1 MTQDKPQDGDQDS
14 RDPTGEPAA
23 GGQETGGQETGSHET
38 GSHRT
43 GGQEA
48 GQADA
53 ATESGGTIS
62 ATNPAAGDAGMADDG
77 VAAGTNGTAT
87 AKGTAG
93 GRSPASPTA
102 SAYDRFAKF
111 WWRDLL
117 AALGFFTR
125 LPVRAPAMPLSEA
138 TRAFPLVGAIVGLI
152 GLVAYA
158 LALRLGLSVLLA
170 AVLAIAAT
178 AAVTGAL
185 HEDGLADLADM
196 LGVRGGRERKLAV
209 MRDSTIGSYGVL
221 TLVIATLL
229 KIGAI
234 ADLAVLPQVASA
246 MISAHVLSRAV
257 LPVVMRSL
265 PLARPNG
272 LAVHAG
278 KPPADGMYWA
288 LGLGIVIVLLVGG
301 PGAAIVATVSALVT
315 AFLVAKLAQRHIGG
329 YTGDV
334 LGAVEQ
340 VVEVAVLINFVTF
353 S

>member
-1 MTQDKPQDGDQDS
+1 MTEDKPQETEPGS
-14 RDPTGEPAA
+14 RDQPAEKLDPAPSDEAAAGASADEPARDKA
-23 GGQETGGQETGSHET
+23 ARDRTSDSSAAIPATGSA
-38 GSHRT
+38 SHRL
-43 GGQEA
+43 
-48 GQADA
+48 
-53 ATESGGTIS
+53 
-62 ATNPAAGDAGMADDG
+62 
-77 VAAGTNGTAT
+77 
-87 AKGTAG
+87 
-93 GRSPASPTA
+93 GRL
-102 SAYDRFAKF
+102 

-125 LPVRAPAMPLSEA
+125 LPVRAPAIPLAEA
-138 TRAFPLVGAIVGLI
+138 ARAFPLVGAVVGLV
-152 GLVAYA
+152 GLLAY
-158 LALRLGLSVLLA
+158 LFALRLGLSVMLA
-170 AVLAIAAT
+170 AVLSVAAT
-178 AAVTGAL
+178 AIVTGAL

-196 LGVRGGRERKLAV
+196 LGVRGDRERKLAV

-221 TLVIATLL
+221 TLVIASLF

-234 ADLAVLPQVASA
+234 ADLGVVPQVASA
-246 MISAHVLSRAV
+246 LISAHVLSRTV
-257 LPVVMRSL
+257 LSVVMRSL

-315 AFLVAKLAQRHIGG
+315 AFLVAKLAERHIGG

-334 LGAVEQ
+334 LGAIEQ
-340 VVEVAVLINFVTF
+340 VVEIAVLINFVTF

>member
-1 MTQDKPQDGDQDS
+1 MTQDRPQDDDQKGQ
-14 RDPTGEPAA
+14 DPALEGEPAEQDP
-23 GGQETGGQETGSHET
+23 GQPSAETAVSASHID
-38 GSHRT
+38 RT
-43 GGQEA
+43 GAAVE
-48 GQADA
+48 ADA
-53 ATESGGTIS
+53 TATESHPAAHDTATGNES
-62 ATNPAAGDAGMADDG
+62 ATAEAGR
-77 VAAGTNGTAT
+77 TASEPPR
-87 AKGTAG
+87 K
-93 GRSPASPTA
+93 PASPTA
-102 SAYDRFAKF
+102 SAYDRFARF

-125 LPVRAPAMPLSEA
+125 LPVRAPAIPLSEA
-138 TRAFPLVGAIVGLI
+138 VRAFPLVGALVGLI
-152 GLVAYA
+152 GLLAYIF
-158 LALRLGLSVLLA
+158 ALRLGLSVLLA
-170 AVLAIAAT
+170 AVLAVTAT
-178 AAVTGAL
+178 AVLTGAL

-196 LGVRGGRERKLAV
+196 LGVRGDRERKLAV

-221 TLVIATLL
+221 ALVIATLF
-229 KIGAI
+229 KVGAI

-257 LPVVMRSL
+257 LPVAMRSL

-278 KPPADGMYWA
+278 KPPADSMYWA
-288 LGLGIVIVLLVGG
+288 LGLGVVIVLLVGG

-334 LGAVEQ
+334 LGAIQQ

>member
-1 MTQDKPQDGDQDS
+1 MTQDRPQDGDQDD
-14 RDPTGEPAA
+14 RDPTGEREP
-23 GGQETGGQETGSHET
+23 GGHET
-38 GSHRT
+38 G
-43 GGQEA
+43 QEPA
-48 GQADA
+48 ETA
-53 ATESGGTIS
+53 AV
-62 ATNPAAGDAGMADDG
+62 AGDAGSAG
-77 VAAGTNGTAT
+77 ATIGAGGAAGEPSPTPG
-87 AKGTAG
+87 
-93 GRSPASPTA
+93 SPAA
-102 SAYDRFAKF
+102 SAYDRFARF

-125 LPVRAPAMPLSEA
+125 LPVRAPAIPLSEA

-152 GLVAYA
+152 GLLAY
-158 LALRLGLSVLLA
+158 LFALRLGLSVLLA

-221 TLVIATLL
+221 TLVIATLF
-229 KIGAI
+229 KVGAI

-288 LGLGIVIVLLVGG
+288 LGLGVGIVLLVGG

-334 LGAVEQ
+334 LGAIEQ

-353 S
+353 N

>member
-1 MTQDKPQDGDQDS
+1 MTQDKPQEGDQDS
-14 RDPTGEPAA
+14 RDPTGERAA
-23 GGQETGGQETGSHET
+23 GGPETGGQESGRDSAGTPAAAAGDSGQMDTATG
-38 GSHRT
+38 
-43 GGQEA
+43 
-48 GQADA
+48 
-53 ATESGGTIS
+53 SGGTAS
-62 ATNPAAGDAGMADDG
+62 ATDPAAGDAGVADEG
-77 VAAGTNGTAT
+77 VAAG
-87 AKGTAG
+87 AKGAAG
-93 GRSPASPTA
+93 EPSPATPTA

-111 WWRDLL
+111 WWRGLL

-138 TRAFPLVGAIVGLI
+138 TRTFPLVGAIVGLI
-152 GLVAYA
+152 GLLAYA

-221 TLVIATLL
+221 TLVIATLF

-334 LGAVEQ
+334 LGAIEQ